1 MEMTPAPIEKYNKIS
16 SSEYEMKLNGENFT
30 VKLELYSVTINFIS
44 MSKNSLFPLYYKSN
58 YKLEEMKNLSKSF
71 TLFDSIKDI
80 YQCIKEILDEGK
92 GKIFFAKDNFVISIP
107 LFLPT
112 GKQESIYF
120 YLNKNNL
127 EKDDVIHNLFK
138 RIIELENKIKEN
150 EKIKNEQIT
159 NILER
164 LQILEEK
171 EKKREKEEKEKKEK
185 EKKEKEKEEKE
196 NMLKDIKESSICKN
210 NEISFFTDELKKHEK
225 FLNKDIG
232 FKLIFK
238 SSKDG
243 DKLSKLH
250 DKFDNIQSVLLLI
263 KTNKGIRFGGYTE
276 VGFNN
281 KGYDVDD
288 NKAFIFSL
296 DKKAFYINKANP
308 AIYCQSELIGFKNT
322 IYIYDNFLSNNKNKI
337 IGSYA
342 QYTCSKQ
349 DLNNGEGNFSI
360 SDFEIF
366 QIITK

>member
-1 MEMTPAPIEKYNKIS
+1 MEMTPAPIEKDNKIL

-30 VKLELYSVTINFIS
+30 VKLELYTATINFIS
-44 MSKNSLFPLYYKSN
+44 QPKNSLSPLYYKRN
-58 YKLEEMKNLSKSF
+58 FKLEEMKNLSKSF

-80 YQCIKEILDEGK
+80 YQCVKEILDEGK
-92 GKIFFAKDNFVISIP
+92 GEIFFEKDNFVVSIP

-112 GKQESIYF
+112 GKQELIYF

-127 EKDDVIHNLFK
+127 EKDEIIQNLCK
-138 RIIELENKIKEN
+138 RITELENKIKEN

-171 EKKREKEEKEKKEK
+171 EKKRDK
-185 EKKEKEKEEKE
+185 EKKEKEKEKEEYE

-225 FLNKDIG
+225 FLNKNIG
-232 FKLIFK
+232 FKLLFK

-243 DKLSKLH
+243 DKLSKFH
-250 DKFDNIQSVLLLI
+250 DKCDNIPSVLLLI

-281 KGYDVDD
+281 KGSEVID

-296 DKKAFYINKANP
+296 DKKTIYINKDNP
-308 AIYCQSELIGFKNT
+308 AIYCKSGLIGFKNN
-322 IYIYDNFLSNNKNKI
+322 IYIYDNFLSNNENNI
-337 IGSYA
+337 IGGCS
-342 QYTCSKQ
+342 QYPCGKYE
-349 DLNNGEGNFSI
+349 LNNGEGKFLI

>member
-127 EKDDVIHNLFK
+127 EKDDVIHNLCK

-185 EKKEKEKEEKE
+185 EEKE

-232 FKLIFK
+232 FKLLFK

-243 DKLSKLH
+243 DKLSKFH
-250 DKFDNIQSVLLLI
+250 DKCDNIQSVLLLI

-276 VGFNN
+276 VGFNS
-281 KGYDVDD
+281 KGSGVND

-296 DKKAFYINKANP
+296 DKKEIYINKANP
-308 AIYCQSELIGFKNT
+308 AIYCKSELIGFKNT
-322 IYIYDNFLSNNKNKI
+322 IYIYNNFLSNNKNMI
-337 IGSYA
+337 IGATDQYA
-342 QYTCSKQ
+342 CSKYE
-349 DLNNGEGNFSI
+349 LNNGEENFSI

>member
-1 MEMTPAPIEKYNKIS
+1 MEMTPAPIEKDNKIS

-30 VKLELYSVTINFIS
+30 VKLELYAATINFIS
-44 MSKNSLFPLYYKSN
+44 QPKNSLSPLYYKRN
-58 YKLEEMKNLSKSF
+58 FKLEEMKNLSKSF
-71 TLFDSIKDI
+71 ILFDTIKDI

-92 GKIFFAKDNFVISIP
+92 GKIFFEQDNFVISIP
-107 LFLPT
+107 LFLPN
-112 GKQESIYF
+112 GKQELIYF
-120 YLNKNNL
+120 YLNKNKV
-127 EKDDVIHNLFK
+127 EKDEIIQNLCK
-138 RIIELENKIKEN
+138 RITELENKIKEN

-171 EKKREKEEKEKKEK
+171 EKKKEKEEKEEK

-196 NMLKDIKESSICKN
+196 NILKDIKESSICNN

-225 FLNKDIG
+225 FLNKNIG
-232 FKLIFK
+232 FKLLFK

-250 DKFDNIQSVLLLI
+250 DKCDNIQSVLLLI

-281 KGYDVDD
+281 KGSEVND

-296 DKKAFYINKANP
+296 DKKTIYINKDNP
-308 AIYCQSELIGFKNT
+308 AIYCRSNLIGFKNN
-322 IYIYDNFLSNNKNKI
+322 IYIYDNFLSNNDNII
-337 IGSYA
+337 IGGYS
-342 QYTCSKQ
+342 QYPCGKYE
-349 DLNNGEGNFSI
+349 LNNGERKFYI